1 MPELFSNDWAD
12 NYKTVWNSSEGIAA
26 DLKKSGFS
34 SIVAFGMDGE
44 DNPRCVF
51 NISEGQIVTAGPP
64 KASDPDLKWDLR
76 AKQED
81 WVKLLEKPPG
91 LMKLGLAYTS
101 RKLKFKKG
109 DYSVMIKDPTLSAA
123 FVKCFALMSKALS

>member
-1 MPELFSNDWAD
+1 MTELFSSDWAEK
-12 NYKTVWNSSEGIAA
+12 YKTEWNGPEGIAA

-44 DNPRCVF
+44 PAPRCVF
-51 NISEGQIVTAGPP
+51 NISEGQIITAGPP
-64 KASDPDLKWDLR
+64 KASDPELKWDLR

-81 WVKLLEKPPG
+81 WAKLLESPPG

-101 RKLKFKKG
+101 RKLKFQKG
-109 DYSVMIKDPTLSAA
+109 DYSAMIKDPGLSAA
-123 FVKCFALMSKALS
+123 FVKCFALMSKALT